1 MHYSNK
7 TTILLLILLSNS
19 LFALKDKNNEKLK
32 SLIKVYSEYSRFLD
46 NGFMIS
52 NLPKRK
58 QVIMKLQLVKNELK
72 RYLKNNK
79 ENQLKF
85 SKILHQLENEERNF
99 NKKNNKMKSASDSIN
114 SITGFWG

>member
-1 MHYSNK
+1 MLSNK
-7 TTILLLILLSNS
+7 TIILLLILLSNS
-19 LFALKDKNNEKLK
+19 LFALKDKNNEKFK

-46 NGFMIS
+46 DRFMIS

-72 RYLKNNK
+72 KYLKNSK
-79 ENQLKF
+79 ENQSKF
-85 SKILHQLENEERNF
+85 SKIQLENEEKNF
-99 NKKNNKMKSASDSIN
+99 NKKNNKMKSASDTIN